1 MLSKAKIKW
10 IHSLE
15 MKKFRNEYGL
25 FLAEGHKLVGDLLPL
40 LSCRFLAATASW
52 IARHPKVKVDEMVEV
67 SEEELRRASIQQHP
81 QEVLAV
87 FEIPQHQL
95 QIKDLDQHLSLAL
108 DGVQDPGNLG
118 TIIRIADWFGIEH
131 VLCSKDTADAYN
143 PKTIQASMGAI
154 GRVKVHYCDLAS
166 IFKQVQVPV
175 FGTFLEGDNI
185 YRKDLPANGIIVMGN
200 EGKGVSKEIAAL
212 VDEKLFIPN
221 FPPERQGSE
230 SLNVSTATAITCSE
244 FRRQL
249 SQ

>member
-40 LSCRFLAATASW
+40 LSCRFLAATPKWLAQ
-52 IARHPKVKVDEMVEV
+52 HPATKADEICEV
-67 SEEELRRASIQQHP
+67 SDEELRRASIQQHP

-95 QIKDLDQHLSLAL
+95 SIDELNKSLSLAL

-118 TIIRIADWFGIEH
+118 TIIRIADWFGIEN
-131 VLCSKDTADAYN
+131 VICSKDTVDAYN

-154 GRVKVHYCDLAS
+154 GRVKVHYCLLPEL
-166 IFKQVQVPV
+166 FKQVQVPL
-175 FGTFLEGDNI
+175 FGTFLEGENI
-185 YRKDLPANGIIVMGN
+185 YRKTLPAQGIIVMGN
-200 EGKGVSKEIAAL
+200 EGKGVSKEVAAL

-230 SLNVSTATAITCSE
+230 SLNVSTATAIVCSE
-244 FRRQL
+244 FRRRIQ
-249 SQ
+249 

>member
-40 LSCRFLAATASW
+40 LTCRFLAATPKWLAQ
-52 IARHPKVKVDEMVEV
+52 HPATKADEICEV
-67 SEEELRRASIQQHP
+67 SDEELRRASIQQHP

-95 QIKDLDQHLSLAL
+95 SIDELNKSLSLAL

-118 TIIRIADWFGIEH
+118 TIIRIADWFGIEN
-131 VLCSKDTADAYN
+131 VICSKDTVDAYN

-154 GRVKVHYCDLAS
+154 GRVKVHYCLLPEL
-166 IFKQVQVPV
+166 FKQVQVPV
-175 FGTFLEGDNI
+175 FGTFLEGENI
-185 YRKDLPANGIIVMGN
+185 YRKTLPAQGIIVMGN
-200 EGKGVSKEIAAL
+200 EGKGVSKEVAAL

-221 FPPERQGSE
+221 FPLERQGSE
-230 SLNVSTATAITCSE
+230 SLNVSTATAIVCSE
-244 FRRQL
+244 FRRRIQ
-249 SQ
+249 

>member
-40 LSCRFLAATASW
+40 LSCRFLAATPKWLAQ
-52 IARHPKVKVDEMVEV
+52 HPATKADEICEV
-67 SEEELRRASIQQHP
+67 SDEELRRASIQQHP

-95 QIKDLDQHLSLAL
+95 SIDELNKSLSLAL

-118 TIIRIADWFGIEH
+118 TIIRIADWFGIEN
-131 VLCSKDTADAYN
+131 VICSKDTVDAYN

-154 GRVKVHYCDLAS
+154 GRVKVHYCLLPEL
-166 IFKQVQVPV
+166 FKQVQVPL
-175 FGTFLEGDNI
+175 FGTFLEGENI
-185 YRKDLPANGIIVMGN
+185 YHKTLPAQGIIVMGN
-200 EGKGVSKEIAAL
+200 EGKGVSKEVAAL

-221 FPPERQGSE
+221 FPLERQGSE
-230 SLNVSTATAITCSE
+230 SLNVSTATAIVCSE
-244 FRRQL
+244 FRRRIQ
-249 SQ
+249 

>member
-40 LSCRFLAATASW
+40 LSCRFLAATPKWLAQ
-52 IARHPKVKVDEMVEV
+52 HPATKADEICEV
-67 SEEELRRASIQQHP
+67 SDEELRRASIQQHP

-95 QIKDLDQHLSLAL
+95 SIDELNKSLSLAL

-118 TIIRIADWFGIEH
+118 TIIRIADWFGIEN
-131 VLCSKDTADAYN
+131 VICSKDTVDAYN

-154 GRVKVHYCDLAS
+154 GRVKVHYCLLPEL
-166 IFKQVQVPV
+166 FKQVQVPI
-175 FGTFLEGDNI
+175 FGTFLEGENI
-185 YRKDLPANGIIVMGN
+185 YRKTLPAQGIIVMGN
-200 EGKGVSKEIAAL
+200 EGKGVSKEVAAL

-230 SLNVSTATAITCSE
+230 SLNVSTATAIVCSE
-244 FRRQL
+244 FRRRIQ
-249 SQ
+249 

>member
-40 LSCRFLAATASW
+40 LSCRFLAATPKWLAQ
-52 IARHPKVKVDEMVEV
+52 HPSVKADEICEV
-67 SEEELRRASIQQHP
+67 NDEELRRASIQQHP

-95 QIKDLDQHLSLAL
+95 SIDELNNSLSLAL

-118 TIIRIADWFGIEH
+118 TIIRIADWFGIEN
-131 VLCSKDTADAYN
+131 VICSKDTVDAYN

-154 GRVKVHYCDLAS
+154 GRVKVHYCVLPEL
-166 IFKQVQVPV
+166 FKQVQVPL
-175 FGTFLEGDNI
+175 FGTFLEGENI
-185 YRKDLPANGIIVMGN
+185 YHKTLPAQGIIVMGN
-200 EGKGVSKEIAAL
+200 EGKGVSKEVADL

-221 FPPERQGSE
+221 FPLDRQGSE
-230 SLNVSTATAITCSE
+230 SLKVSTATAIVCSE
-244 FRRQL
+244 FRRRIQ
-249 SQ
+249 

>member
-40 LSCRFLAATASW
+40 LSCRFLAATATW
-52 IARHPKVKVDEMVEV
+52 LARNPKPQADEIVEV
-67 SEEELRRASIQQHP
+67 SDEELRRASIQQHP

-95 QIKDLDQHLSLAL
+95 DISALNQSLSLAL
-108 DGVQDPGNLG
+108 DSIQDPGNLG
-118 TIIRIADWFGIEH
+118 TIIRIADWFGIENI
-131 VLCSKDTADAYN
+131 LCSKETVDAYN

-154 GRVKVHYCDLAS
+154 GRVKVHYCQLAEL
-166 IFKQVQVPV
+166 FAQVKVPI

-185 YRKDLPANGIIVMGN
+185 YRKDLPAEGIIVMGN
-200 EGKGVSKEIAAL
+200 EGKGVSREIADL
-212 VDEKLFIPN
+212 VNEKLFIPN

-230 SLNVSTATAITCSE
+230 SLNVSTATAIVCSE
-244 FRRQL
+244 FRRRIL
-249 SQ
+249 E

>member
-40 LSCRFLAATASW
+40 LSCRFLAATPKWLAQ
-52 IARHPKVKVDEMVEV
+52 HPATKADEICEV
-67 SEEELRRASIQQHP
+67 SDEELRRASIQQHP

-95 QIKDLDQHLSLAL
+95 SINELNKSLSLAL

-118 TIIRIADWFGIEH
+118 TIIRIADWFGIEN
-131 VLCSKDTADAYN
+131 VICSKDTVDAYN

-154 GRVKVHYCDLAS
+154 GRVKVHYCLLPEL
-166 IFKQVQVPV
+166 FKQVQVPL
-175 FGTFLEGDNI
+175 FGTFLEGENI
-185 YRKDLPANGIIVMGN
+185 YRKTLPAQGIIVMGN
-200 EGKGVSKEIAAL
+200 EGKGVSKEVAAL

-230 SLNVSTATAITCSE
+230 SLNVSTATAIVCSE
-244 FRRQL
+244 FRRRIQ
-249 SQ
+249 

>member
-40 LSCRFLAATASW
+40 LSCRFLAATPKWLAQ
-52 IARHPKVKVDEMVEV
+52 HPATKADEICEV
-67 SEEELRRASIQQHP
+67 SDEELRRASIQQHP

-95 QIKDLDQHLSLAL
+95 SINELNKSLSLAL

-118 TIIRIADWFGIEH
+118 TIIRIADWFGIEN
-131 VLCSKDTADAYN
+131 VICSKDTVDAYN

-154 GRVKVHYCDLAS
+154 GRVKVHYCLLPEL
-166 IFKQVQVPV
+166 FKQVQVPL
-175 FGTFLEGDNI
+175 FGTFLEGENI
-185 YRKDLPANGIIVMGN
+185 YRKTLPAQGIIVMGN
-200 EGKGVSKEIAAL
+200 EGKGVSKEVAAL

-221 FPPERQGSE
+221 FPLERQGSE
-230 SLNVSTATAITCSE
+230 SLNVSTATAIVCSE
-244 FRRQL
+244 FRRRIQ
-249 SQ
+249 

>member
-40 LSCRFLAATASW
+40 LTCRFLAATPKWLAQ
-52 IARHPKVKVDEMVEV
+52 HPATKADEICEV
-67 SEEELRRASIQQHP
+67 SDEELRRASIQQHP

-95 QIKDLDQHLSLAL
+95 SIDELNKSLSLAL

-118 TIIRIADWFGIEH
+118 TIIRIADWFGIEN
-131 VLCSKDTADAYN
+131 VICSKDTVDAYN

-154 GRVKVHYCDLAS
+154 GRVKVHYCLLPEL
-166 IFKQVQVPV
+166 FKQVQVPI
-175 FGTFLEGDNI
+175 FGTFLEGENI
-185 YRKDLPANGIIVMGN
+185 YRKTLPAQGIIVMGN
-200 EGKGVSKEIAAL
+200 EGKGVSKEVAAL

-230 SLNVSTATAITCSE
+230 SLNVSTATAIVCSE
-244 FRRQL
+244 FRRRIQ
-249 SQ
+249 